1 MKKLWK
7 EKKNYGK
14 TYMGIERTT
23 YLIDEKGIIVKS
35 FGKVKAADNPSQMLG
50 EI

>member
-1 MKKLWK
+1 MPLPAD
-7 EKKNYGK
+7 
-14 TYMGIERTT
+14 TA
-23 YLIDEKGIIVKS
+23 IIVKS